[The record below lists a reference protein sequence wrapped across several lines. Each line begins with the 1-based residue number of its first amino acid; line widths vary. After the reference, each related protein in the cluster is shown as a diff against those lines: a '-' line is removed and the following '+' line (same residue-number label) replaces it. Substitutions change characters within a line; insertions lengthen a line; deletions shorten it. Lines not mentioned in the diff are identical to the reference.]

1 LNPLRMAEWE
11 EAEARL
17 ESRSA
22 ERRESLGRRDRRR
35 RIVPWLIC
43 PTLLPAAGAAALVAV
58 LREADQKAW
67 PAGQAALA
75 TAACVLIPALLAG
88 WIGRR
93 HGRVDAVLWA
103 LVCAALTLALA
114 FGVGFLA
121 LDLGP

>member
-1 LNPLRMAEWE
+1 LNSLRMEWE

-22 ERRESLGRRDRRR
+22 ERRESLDRRDRRR
-35 RIVPWLIC
+35 RLIPWLLC
-43 PTLLPAAGAAALVAV
+43 LVPLPAAGAAALVAV
-58 LREADQKAW
+58 LREADEKSW
-67 PAGQAALA
+67 PAARAAGA
-75 TAACVLIPALLAG
+75 AIACVLVPALLAG

-93 HGRVDAVLWA
+93 HGRIDAVLWA
-103 LVCAALTLALA
+103 LVSAAITLALA